1 MNWANLEIVLAIAK
15 AKSLTSAAR
24 LLSMDQTTI
33 GRRLSAIE
41 HELKAPLFVRLKS
54 GIVPTEAGL
63 IVIEYAERMET
74 ELDVMGH
81 KLSHALGEVSGV
93 VRLLANPWML
103 ENLSGAP
110 ALSLLDRHPQLE
122 LRLSARLPPVPV
134 YSESTLSLWF
144 DADPREGE
152 VAQPLCRVPYAA
164 FRADTLPA
172 SSNDWVEFR
181 DDDATGRNFT
191 RLVRKRRPSDARVR
205 LTATDAGTLLQ
216 AVEAGIGVGILPT
229 RLTHGKPHL
238 VEHAPKR
245 HRTERILHIHSKPD
259 IQENAK
265 ARIVIDWLKEA
276 APEAFGALPIGNV

>member
-41 HELKAPLFVRLKS
+41 HDLKTPLFVRLKS

-63 IVIEYAERMET
+63 IVIEHAEHMES
-74 ELDVMGH
+74 ELVAMGR
-81 KLSHALGEVSGV
+81 KLNVALGAVSGV

-103 ENLSGAP
+103 ENLAAKP
-110 ALSLLDRHPQLE
+110 ARRLLRKHPQLE

-164 FRADTLPA
+164 YRAKALSSD
-172 SSNDWVEFR
+172 SNDWVEFR

-191 RLVRKRRPSDARVR
+191 RLVRKRRPSDAHVR
-205 LTATDAGTLLQ
+205 LTATDAGTLLK
-216 AVEAGIGVGILPT
+216 AVEEGIGVGILPR
-229 RLTHGKPHL
+229 RLTVGKPQL
-238 VEHAPKR
+238 VEVEPDR

-259 IQENAK
+259 IEGNAK
-265 ARIVIDWLKEA
+265 ASIVIDWLREEA
-276 APEAFGALPIGNV
+276 IAAFGALPIRNV

>member
-54 GIVPTEAGL
+54 GVVPTEAGL
-63 IVIEYAERMET
+63 IVIEHAEHMQGDLE
-74 ELDVMGH
+74 VMNRR
-81 KLSHALGEVSGV
+81 LSLALGEVSGV

-103 ENLSGAP
+103 ERLAGAP
-110 ALSLLDRHPQLE
+110 ALRLLKRHPQLE
-122 LRLSARLPPVPV
+122 LRFSARLPPVPV
-134 YSESTLSLWF
+134 YSESTMSLWF

-152 VAQPLCRVPYAA
+152 VAQPLCRVPYSA
-164 FRADTLPA
+164 FRSDGLAAD
-172 SSNDWVEFR
+172 SDDWVEFR

-191 RLVRKRRPSDARVR
+191 RQIRRRRSGSAHVR

-216 AVEAGIGVGILPT
+216 AVEAGVGIGMLPNCLADD
-229 RLTHGKPHL
+229 RKGL
-238 VEHAPKR
+238 VEHGASR

-265 ARIVIDWLKEA
+265 SRIVIEWLKGTA
-276 APEAFGALPIGNV
+276 AESFGALPIGNG